1 MKYKLLLGLSTSALL
16 LSLLAVGFTFC
27 RTTPIE
33 IDWLGILVGILAL
46 LTTILLGWQ
55 IVSYMGFKDEIK
67 KEIEKEKS
75 FFTQATDAIR
85 KEYQEKIEQAQNVI
99 YKKNEYY
106 IQGVIDYIEAFPI
119 INKDSALDGN
129 YGSAYKTIVSA
140 ISNFCKYGSGAEEN
154 IERCLLG
161 MERILNSFEDIL
173 ESEPSSGPFSGY
185 VCDNFEALDL
195 SQDFNFLQIKI
206 AIVYSEPKNL
216 SQKDIDRFIASER
229 KREIIVKQYKEKNAA
244 WGAKHILENKE
255 KPSANN
261 EE

>member
-67 KEIEKEKS
+67 KEIEQEKS

-119 INKDSALDGN
+119 INKDSAVDDN
-129 YGSAYKTIVSA
+129 YGSVYKTIVSA

-161 MERILNSFEDIL
+161 MERILNSFCYL
-173 ESEPSSGPFSGY
+173 LRSESSDTPFNDY
-185 VCDNFEALDL
+185 IENNFKALDL
-195 SQDFNFLQIKI
+195 SQDVNFLHLKI
-206 AIVYSEPKNL
+206 SIVNSELNNI
-216 SQKDIDRFIASER
+216 SQEYIDRFLAYEIDREKIMEKHRARGIAFKVR
-229 KREIIVKQYKEKNAA
+229 LA
-244 WGAKHILENKE
+244 LENKSTKNKE
-255 KPSANN
+255 
-261 EE
+261 